1 MMQHGGEG
9 SAVDLLKATTEGIVA
24 FITLLTG
31 LEEFLQGTNR
41 ALTSLKLTG
50 EAIENGLDGDGVI
63 VVCKVDIRD
72 DVRGVGAET
81 GLQVRF
87 HLSCGPILGASDV
100 LEVTGMLH
108 PSLWGGIRH
117 GFEGNP
123 FSTPSPLIALDS
135 IERFEQPDDV
145 FLSEA
150 KRGLWVIGPL
160 AGWLPSFISP
170 RRASAPLAHIGRGSR
185 TGAPTLR
192 GTSKQVRVDVVN
204 VRPRAAPL
212 LLALLVGPGGVA
224 CPTPLTL
231 AVGTERDVIRVE
243 GHGVQVQLLQQSPAL
258 NLPCG

>member
-41 ALTSLKLTG
+41 ALASLKLTG
-50 EAIENGLDGDGVI
+50 EAIEDGLDGDGVI
-63 VVCKVDIRD
+63 VVGKVDIRD

-81 GLQVRF
+81 GLQVCF

-108 PSLWGGIRH
+108 PGLWGGIRH
-117 GFEGNP
+117 GFEGNS
-123 FSTPSPLIALDS
+123 FSAPSSLIDP
-135 IERFEQPDDV
+135 IERLEQPDDV
-145 FLSEA
+145 FLLEA

-160 AGWLPSFISP
+160 AGWLPAFISP

-192 GTSKQVRVDVVN
+192 GTSKQVRVDVGN

-212 LLALLVGPGGVA
+212 LLALLVGPGGVV

>member
-1 MMQHGGEG
+1 
-9 SAVDLLKATTEGIVA
+9 
-24 FITLLTG
+24 
-31 LEEFLQGTNR
+31 
-41 ALTSLKLTG
+41 
-50 EAIENGLDGDGVI
+50 
-63 VVCKVDIRD
+63 
-72 DVRGVGAET
+72 
-81 GLQVRF
+81 
-87 HLSCGPILGASDV
+87 
-100 LEVTGMLH
+100 MLH

-170 RRASAPLAHIGRGSR
+170 RRASAPLAHVGRGSR
-185 TGAPTLR
+185 TGASALR
-192 GTSKQVRVDVVN
+192 GTAKQVRVDVVN

-212 LLALLVGPGGVA
+212 FLALLVGPGGVS
-224 CPTPLTL
+224 PTPLTL